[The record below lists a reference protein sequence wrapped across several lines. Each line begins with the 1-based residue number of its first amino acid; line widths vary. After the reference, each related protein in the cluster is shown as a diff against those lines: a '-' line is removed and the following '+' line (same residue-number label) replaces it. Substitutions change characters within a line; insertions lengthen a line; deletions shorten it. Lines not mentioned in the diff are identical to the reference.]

1 MNSFRWIIASL
12 GARMV
17 GSVAGLVL
25 ALVASPEAFGIYGR
39 VVLAILVC
47 GVVVF
52 LRFDRAVISEATE
65 EKAIAA
71 TAVAL
76 RGALVTAPLCL
87 TAIWLLIPD
96 LRMQVQPWFV
106 LLSLVA
112 SLFCKSALLLA
123 FAWLQR
129 LGLGLVLA
137 AAMTVQAVVQI
148 TVQLLLLALSP
159 YPVVAMLA
167 GDALGAAAGLGIAVG
182 RLPVLRQALKGQGLH
197 WRLSA
202 RANWRLPVLNMPST
216 LASQAVTVLPL
227 FAVAAHAT
235 QVETGAVA
243 FAQRVVEPAFH
254 LFAALATQRAIE
266 GRFFERGNIPRADRH
281 GLVLR
286 YICLGLTVAACLW
299 GALVIA
305 QKLGLPEKMVAA
317 VAVSGPVLIVAL
329 GVFASGPVLDLAQLA
344 GHERIVLLLNLFVLI
359 GGFTLIAIGGTATA
373 ILWMFAVLFAMRAAI
388 ILAFWA
394 GGRC

>member
-12 GARMV
+12 SARMIA
-17 GSVAGLVL
+17 SVAGLVL

-65 EKAIAA
+65 EKAMAA
-71 TAVAL
+71 SSVAL
-76 RGALVTAPLCL
+76 RGALVTVSLCL
-87 TAIWLLIPD
+87 AAIWLLIPE
-96 LRMQVQPWFV
+96 LRMQDQPGLV
-106 LLSLVA
+106 LFSLAA
-112 SLFCKSALLLA
+112 SLLCKSALLLA

-137 AAMTVQAVVQI
+137 AAMTVQALVQI
-148 TVQLLLLALSP
+148 SVQMLLLILSP

-167 GDALGAAAGLGIAVG
+167 GDALGAAAGLVIAAR
-182 RLPVLRQALKGQGLH
+182 RLPDLRRALAGHGAI

-202 RANWRLPVLNMPST
+202 RDNWRLPLLNMPST

-235 QVETGAVA
+235 PVETGAVA
-243 FAQRVVEPAFH
+243 FAQRIVEPAFH

-266 GRFFERGNIPRADRH
+266 GRFFEPHRISRADRPRF
-281 GLVLR
+281 VVR
-286 YICLGLTVAACLW
+286 YVCLGLVVAACLW
-299 GALVIA
+299 GVLLIA
-305 QKLGLPEKMVAA
+305 QRFGLPGKMMAA
-317 VAVSGPVLIVAL
+317 IVMSGPVLVVAL

-344 GHERIVLLLNLFVLI
+344 GHERIVLFLNFLVLT
-359 GGFTLIAIGGTATA
+359 GGLTVIAIGGTATG
-373 ILWMFAVLFAMRAAI
+373 ILWMFAGLFAMRAVVI
-388 ILAFWA
+388 VTLWA